1 VRSVS
6 AWRVSRVK
14 FAEPPYNPFDGEGA
28 RRFGGRWN
36 SPGVAVVYASGSLSL
51 AVLEILVHADSLSAL
66 PDHVAF
72 PLDIPQPLIHELADD
87 ELPDTWHSPSAPDAL
102 RQMGDDWVQ
111 AGRTVALR
119 VPSAVIPTEFNFVL
133 NPAHPDFERLSIGAR
148 QQLQIDPRLVKS

>member
-1 VRSVS
+1 MRIVS

-72 PLDIPQPLIHELADD
+72 PLDIPQSLIHELPAK
-87 ELPDTWHSPSAPDAL
+87 ELPTDWHSPSAPTEL
-102 RQMGDDWVQ
+102 RRLGDEWAR
-111 AGRTVALR
+111 AGQSVALR
-119 VPSAVIPTEFNFVL
+119 VPSAVIACEFNFVL
-133 NPAHPDFERLSIGAR
+133 NPEHPEFEKVVVGTR
-148 QQLQIDPRLVKS
+148 QELQIDPRLVK